1 MKLIP
6 SRKQEAGRGNY
17 LAFHCP
23 PLPPSPLLS
32 AHYQHRSPPN
42 ATSIPFSSPSVSVH
56 RLILHSAF
64 VCVVTIMSS
73 RAAFIQ
79 TGRGLK
85 LFGYKW
91 RNSEGDKTGREQ
103 SVTRRT
109 EMCVY
114 VCACVCVSLF
124 VFCRVKVLISLAGTV
139 PTTLICQAAL
149 SPGEGKVNVWEE
161 ALRGWKRVNWCLEW
175 HQGQWYVAIDMYSWQ
190 TPIQQATT
198 ISWCLLYLIYL
209 CEQYIRLNLQF
220 GWGTIRFSFKT
231 VNTVVA
237 KVGGTALKPTAFSG
251 L

>member
-1 MKLIP
+1 MCCHDYEQPRGLYPDWKGIKVVWLQVK
-6 SRKQEAGRGNY
+6 KQWR
-17 LAFHCP
+17 
-23 PLPPSPLLS
+23 
-32 AHYQHRSPPN
+32 RPN
-42 ATSIPFSSPSVSVH
+42 RQRAE
-56 RLILHSAF
+56 RDKEDWD
-64 VCVVTIMSS
+64 VCV
-73 RAAFIQ
+73 
-79 TGRGLK
+79 
-85 LFGYKW
+85 
-91 RNSEGDKTGREQ
+91 
-103 SVTRRT
+103 
-109 EMCVY
+109 CV
-114 VCACVCVSLF
+114 CVCVSLF

-175 HQGQWYVAIDMYSWQ
+175 HQGQWYGAIDMYSWQ

-209 CEQYIRLNLQF
+209 CEQYIRLNLPF

-237 KVGGTALKPTAFSG
+237 KVGGTALKPTTFSG